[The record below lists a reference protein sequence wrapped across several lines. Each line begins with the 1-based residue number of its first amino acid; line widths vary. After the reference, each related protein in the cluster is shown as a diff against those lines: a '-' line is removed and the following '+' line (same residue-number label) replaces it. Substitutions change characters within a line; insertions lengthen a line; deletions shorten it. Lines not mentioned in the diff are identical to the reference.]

1 MGKKTDCLTLL
12 KEKHINVHEFREIFE
27 YQDLL
32 DFVLDHC
39 LVTIRFDRYD
49 HLEELP
55 FYIIRV
61 NEYKIS
67 ELEEK
72 LKDIC
77 KEAGQMKCSMLCS
90 NGLRYDDVMLF
101 NFVGRLLKNNQFEI
115 EFSTRK
121 VPLRKMYQYPTRVVC
136 GNLADRY
143 KDYEFYGDDS
153 HVISRKDLELVLAF
167 MQQIGYTN
175 QLIEGSCY
183 EVPVGVYHKRIVCWQ
198 IQS

>member
-32 DFVLDHC
+32 DFVHC
-39 LVTIRFDRYD
+39 HQLVTIRFDRYD

-61 NEYKIS
+61 NEYEPLK
-67 ELEEK
+67 LQEK
-72 LKDIC
+72 LQNIC
-77 KEAGQMKCSMLCS
+77 TEAKRMKCSLLCS